1 MKKIIPI
8 VILIMLVGFFIW
20 NQRASFE
27 DPIGTYINESNVRDT
42 ICLFSTGRFEQVVYD
57 KAGRLIYHCKSKWRK
72 TSHGIAIDSILLY
85 DNLSSLNVDRQENK
99 LYEGMSYD
107 GFQPSYKNGRFI
119 ISWNDYVDTPGSAI
133 SFYRIR
139 TLTVLFE

>member
-1 MKKIIPI
+1 MKKIIAI

-42 ICLFSTGRFEQVVYD
+42 ICLLSTGRFEQVVYD

-119 ISWNDYVDTPGSAI
+119 ISWNDYVDTPESAI

>member
-1 MKKIIPI
+1 MKKIIAI

-42 ICLFSTGRFEQVVYD
+42 ICLFSTGRFVQVVYD
-57 KAGRLIYHCKSKWRK
+57 KAGRPIYHCKSKWRK

-119 ISWNDYVDTPGSAI
+119 ISWNDYVDTPESAI

-139 TLTVLFE
+139 TLSK

>member
-1 MKKIIPI
+1 MIKLVDLFII
-8 VILIMLVGFFIW
+8 V
-20 NQRASFE
+20 NQN
-27 DPIGTYINESNVRDT
+27 G
-42 ICLFSTGRFEQVVYD
+42 GR
-57 KAGRLIYHCKSKWRK
+57 

-119 ISWNDYVDTPGSAI
+119 ISWNDYVDTPESAI

>member
-1 MKKIIPI
+1 MKKIIAI

-42 ICLFSTGRFEQVVYD
+42 ICLFSTGRFEQVVYN
-57 KAGRLIYHCKSKWRK
+57 CKSKWRK

-85 DNLSSLNVDRQENK
+85 DNLSSLNVDQQENK

-119 ISWNDYVDTPGSAI
+119 ISWNDYVDTPESAI

>member
-1 MKKIIPI
+1 MKKIIAI

-99 LYEGMSYD
+99 LYEGMSL
-107 GFQPSYKNGRFI
+107 SLI
-119 ISWNDYVDTPGSAI
+119 HI
-133 SFYRIR
+133 
-139 TLTVLFE
+139 

>member
-1 MKKIIPI
+1 MKKIIAI

-85 DNLSSLNVDRQENK
+85 DNLSSLNLSGRCFYILK
-99 LYEGMSYD
+99 STIILYLLLST
-107 GFQPSYKNGRFI
+107 FI
-119 ISWNDYVDTPGSAI
+119 E
-133 SFYRIR
+133 
-139 TLTVLFE
+139 LT